1 MGGKEDKEKTEAGMG
16 EEKCVFWHHVQSI
29 LSLSNLMRLE
39 EAASPRDSSRWLS
52 LIPSVDPV
60 SLFSAVNT

>member
-16 EEKCVFWHHVQSI
+16 EEKRVFWHHVQSI

-39 EAASPRDSSRWLS
+39 EAASLRNSSRWLS
-52 LIPSVDPV
+52 LVPSVDPV
-60 SLFSAVNT
+60 SLVSAVNT